1 MYSSIKSTKT
11 IWKAL
16 DKRFKVEV
24 AGMKKFIVNKF
35 LDFKMVSSKIIIM
48 SQVQEFQLTLHD
60 IYAKYIVINEHSQV
74 VAIIKKLS
82 WS

>member
-1 MYSSIKSTKT
+1 
-11 IWKAL
+11 
-16 DKRFKVEV
+16 
-24 AGMKKFIVNKF
+24 
-35 LDFKMVSSKIIIM
+35 M

-82 WS
+82 